1 MFRFELV
8 SPVSQPLKSRS
19 NVRGLVRGLREHSP
33 GRCNAHGGDRDQQCD
48 EDAVLQQSRVKQTAL
63 LFATAMKLRHD
74 PASLTAKYRAG
85 DPFPHI
91 VLDNLFDDADLEGV
105 LREFP
110 RPDAMRWMKFDNRQE
125 KKLGFYYE
133 SSTISDRVRRFLD
146 AMNGFEMLLF
156 LERLTGIE
164 GLIPDPY
171 FGGGGLHQIEP
182 GGFLK
187 VHADFN
193 VHPKLHLDR
202 RLNMLIY
209 LNKDWR
215 EEYGGHLELWDA
227 ALKSPRQKILPIFN
241 RTVVFSTTDHSY
253 HGHPHPLT
261 SPPGVT
267 RKSVSLYYYTA
278 GRPAEERS
286 AAHDTLFVDP

>member
-1 MFRFELV
+1 MA
-8 SPVSQPLKSRS
+8 PLR
-19 NVRGLVRGLREHSP
+19 LRDVP
-33 GRCNAHGGDRDQQCD
+33 N
-48 EDAVLQQSRVKQTAL
+48 DAQAY
-63 LFATAMKLRHD
+63 AA
-74 PASLTAKYRAG
+74 A
-85 DPFPHI
+85 DPFPHT
-91 VLDNLFDDADLEGV
+91 VLDGLFDDADLGAV

-110 RPDAMRWMKFDNRQE
+110 RPEVMQWARFDNAME

-133 SSTISDRVRRFLD
+133 TSRIAPSIRSFLD

-193 VHPKLHLDR
+193 VHPKLKLDR

-209 LNKDWR
+209 LNRDWR
-215 EEYGGHLELWDA
+215 EEWGGHLELWDRDMRGCR
-227 ALKSPRQKILPIFN
+227 KRILPTFN
-241 RTVVFSTTDHSY
+241 RTVIFSTTDTSF
-253 HGHPHPLT
+253 HGHPQPLT

-278 GRPAEERS
+278 GRPAAERS
-286 AAHDTLFVDP
+286 APHDTIFRQT

>member
-1 MFRFELV
+1 MDLHFDAAAL
-8 SPVSQPLKSRS
+8 
-19 NVRGLVRGLREHSP
+19 RGRY
-33 GRCNAHGGDRDQQCD
+33 A
-48 EDAVLQQSRVKQTAL
+48 A
-63 LFATAMKLRHD
+63 
-74 PASLTAKYRAG
+74 AK
-85 DPFPHI
+85 PFPHI
-91 VLDNLFDDADLEGV
+91 VIDSLMDDEVLNAV

-110 RPDAMRWMKFDNRQE
+110 GPRDTEWRAFNSPTE
-125 KKLGFYYE
+125 KKLGFFHDR
-133 SSTISDRVRRFLD
+133 SRVSKTIRDFLNE
-146 AMNGFEMLLF
+146 MNSWPMLLW
-156 LERLTGIE
+156 LEALTGIA

-187 VHADFN
+187 VHTDFN
-193 VHPKLHLDR
+193 VHPKLKLDR

-209 LNKDWR
+209 LNHDWK

-227 ALKSPRQKILPIFN
+227 DRKTCCERILPVFN
-241 RTVVFSTTDHSY
+241 RTVIFSTTDTSF
-253 HGHPHPLT
+253 HGHPHPLA

-286 AAHDTLFVDP
+286 APHDTMFVPS